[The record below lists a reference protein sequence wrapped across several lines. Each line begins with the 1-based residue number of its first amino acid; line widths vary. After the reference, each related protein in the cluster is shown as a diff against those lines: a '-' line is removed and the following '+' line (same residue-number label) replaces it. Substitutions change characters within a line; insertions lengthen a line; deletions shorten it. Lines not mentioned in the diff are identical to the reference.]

1 MSDQEWGDEHLG
13 SRFARHAPPPE
24 MPSGVATPAGSPFAD
39 HSGTEAAAP
48 RRGGRSSVNGTLT
61 HTLQVAAL
69 VWAITNVGAAAL
81 ALRALQGFED
91 WLDADADVSAWY
103 DAHDAMNT
111 AMNVSYGVGLALFV
125 GFVVWSYQLTR
136 STSRHGVTDRRWT
149 PGWALG
155 SWFVPLANL
164 LLPLLVFREN
174 ERIAETAANGRPKMW
189 VHARPRVT
197 SLLGWIFVVAGTIMA
212 SVGTTWTGIND
223 TFQSDFSEARR
234 GYVFVAVGLAAAGIG
249 SALLALAVGRV
260 TRFDHT
266 RSN

>member
-1 MSDQEWGDEHLG
+1 MSDQEWGDEHLS

-24 MPSGVATPAGSPFAD
+24 APSGVATPTGSPFAD
-39 HSGTEAAAP
+39 HSGTEP
-48 RRGGRSSVNGTLT
+48 PPQRRGGRSSVNTTLT

-69 VWAITNVGAAAL
+69 VWAIVNIGAAVL

-91 WLDADADVSAWY
+91 WHDGETNVGWF

-111 AMNVSYGVGLALFV
+111 AMKVSYGVGLALFV

-136 STSRHGVTDRRWT
+136 STSRHGITDRRWT
-149 PGWALG
+149 PGWAAG
-155 SWFVPLANL
+155 CWFIPLANL
-164 LLPLLVFREN
+164 LLPLLVLREN
-174 ERIAETAANGRPKMW
+174 ERIAETAANGRPTMW

-212 SVGTTWTGIND
+212 FVGTTWIGID
-223 TFQSDFSEARR
+223 ATIQSDFSGPRR
-234 GYVFVAVGLAAAGIG
+234 GYVFVTVGLAAAGIG

-260 TRFDHT
+260 TRLDRT
-266 RSN
+266 RSS